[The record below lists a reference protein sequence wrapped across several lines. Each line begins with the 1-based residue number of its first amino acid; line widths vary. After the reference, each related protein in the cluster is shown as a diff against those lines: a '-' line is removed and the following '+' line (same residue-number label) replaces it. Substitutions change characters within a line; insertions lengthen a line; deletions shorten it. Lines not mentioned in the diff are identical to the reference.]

1 MKKKKCIREGRE
13 LIAAFALLVTAFT
26 ASSTPS
32 FKSSI
37 IFEKFALISNFPQE
51 YPRLAV
57 LLKPI
62 LTLDLMPKLKLTL
75 LINLVRRWR

>member
-1 MKKKKCIREGRE
+1 MLETT
-13 LIAAFALLVTAFT
+13 VTAFT

-37 IFEKFALISNFPQE
+37 IFEKFALISNLPQE

-62 LTLDLMPKLKLTL
+62 LTLASGVKGGRIRLAPPIL
-75 LINLVRRWR
+75 